1 MEKVGCQPHWRRFNV
16 SGMPLCDN
24 WISLTEFGNLNTKIQ
39 LDMEMEEITKTT
51 KCMIPC
57 TFMEYKV
64 RIKIDYLTWNT
75 KNQQCFV
82 ENHLIHILV
91 CRCRINNPLIQLVA
105 SEC

>member
-64 RIKIDYLTWNT
+64 RIKIDYLT
-75 KNQQCFV
+75 
-82 ENHLIHILV
+82 
-91 CRCRINNPLIQLVA
+91 
-105 SEC
+105 